1 MGKSMTETDYLNPTD
16 IQSQCSSATSIIED
30 NNTSLTVAKS
40 ALAGFVSSGKQE
52 GAAVDSLRLLISDFY
67 TVADSVSVAN
77 GLTTADFNK
86 LSSDVGS
93 EELDGSIIIPGMKEA
108 LESKEEYESLAQA
121 YYDEIA
127 HPSSFWT
134 WFAIGD
140 LTNAAISC
148 GSMAES
154 YENKYNEYKRQ
165 KEAWEDIES
174 STSSLFSDSAG
185 IRGLIAD
192 AIANMNG
199 CYENGVYAPDM
210 NADWRTKMADAQEQT
225 ARTALLHSGVT
236 QKQIDYMCNDLN
248 YTAVELL
255 NDWSLCLTDTD
266 KEFFLHLMDGE
277 DGYADAFK
285 IYPEELSD
293 SMALVLG
300 NYSSHLLVFDEN
312 GKLVDGEERF
322 KTFNNAVLASTSN
335 KIDANGE
342 EITYGT
348 PKYLEMLMAGSLILL
363 QGDATVLAAYGP
375 NAAGLENMYSRYYSR
390 LMSADIWS
398 SEQAAWE
405 ISGSSSSQKRLKA
418 IDNLS
423 IEDIYNYSF
432 DMTQTDWKNE
442 PIEPLKVV
450 GGSVTD
456 ITSKGVAVDLQELI
470 EIRKS
475 QEKAVQET
483 LVNMAL
489 DLTIAGLAVYCPPAA
504 IGLSA
509 VKMGT
514 SGKASNPSGLSHY
527 TDEWIKNYTI
537 AHSMTEINAQNYT
550 NMAKAGTSG
559 VTSVIVD
566 GVNLLLNLQ
575 KLDQQMLEAEEK
587 DYYKYFGMMNT
598 ADIFSGEKKEVK
610 ITYGGLYD
618 PNSLYL
624 MGEWESRGCGFF
636 VDFKDGWDTETVLE
650 DIKGQVGS
658 DSEEYEYAKK
668 MLTGE
673 GELFSEDMDM
683 EMVMRVDDLINN
695 HTEDGKSVFSFFG
708 EERAKLQKGTT

>member
-1 MGKSMTETDYLNPTD
+1 MTETDYLNPGD
-16 IQSQCSSATSIIED
+16 IQGQCSSATSIIED
-30 NNTSLTVAKS
+30 NNTSLTVAKT

-77 GLTTADFNK
+77 GLTTADFNA
-86 LSSDVGS
+86 LSSGAGS
-93 EELDGSIIIPGMKEA
+93 EELDGSVIIPGMQEA
-108 LESKEEYESLAQA
+108 KASQEKYEDMAQA
-121 YYDEIA
+121 LYDEVA
-127 HPSSFWT
+127 NPTSFWT

-140 LTNAAISC
+140 LTNAAVSA
-148 GSMAES
+148 SNMASTYES
-154 YENKYNEYKRQ
+154 KYNEYKRQ

-174 STSSLFSDSAG
+174 STCSLFSDDAG
-185 IRGLIAD
+185 LRGMIAD
-192 AIANMNG
+192 AVANING
-199 CYENGVYAPDM
+199 CYENGVYVPDM
-210 NADWRTKMADAQEQT
+210 NAEWRTGMADAQEET

-236 QKQIDYMCNDLN
+236 QEQIDYMCNELN

-255 NDWSLCLTDTD
+255 NDWSLCLTETD

-277 DGYADAFK
+277 EGYADAFK
-285 IYPEELSD
+285 IYPEDLSD

-312 GKLVDGEERF
+312 GNLVDGEERF
-322 KTFNNAVLASTSN
+322 KTFNNAVLASASY
-335 KIDANGE
+335 KVKSDD

-348 PKYLEMLMAGSLILL
+348 PLYLKMLMSGSLILL
-363 QGDATVLAAYGP
+363 QGDAVVLAAYGP
-375 NAAGLENMYSRYYSR
+375 DAEGLENLYSRYYSR
-390 LMSADIWS
+390 VMSANIWS

-405 ISGSSSSQKRLKA
+405 ISGSSSTRKRLKSVE
-418 IDNLS
+418 NLS
-423 IEDIYNYSF
+423 IEDIYHYSF
-432 DMTQTDWKNE
+432 DMTQVDRWNQPTD
-442 PIEPLKVV
+442 PLKVV
-450 GGSVTD
+450 GGSVTN

-489 DLTIAGLAVYCPPAA
+489 DLSIAGLAVYCPPAA

-509 VKMGT
+509 VKMAA
-514 SGKASNPSGLSHY
+514 SGKASNPSGMSYY
-527 TDEWIKNYTI
+527 TDKWIENYTI
-537 AHSMTEINAQNYT
+537 AHSMTAVNAENYT
-550 NMAKAGTSG
+550 NRAKAGTSG
-559 VTSVIVD
+559 LTSVAVD
-566 GVNLLLNLQ
+566 GINLFLTLQ
-575 KLDQQMLEAEEK
+575 KLDQQMLETQQE

-598 ADIFSGEKKEVK
+598 ADISGGKKNEVR
-610 ITYGGLYD
+610 ITYGGMYD

-624 MGEWESRGCGFF
+624 MGEWESKGCGFF
-636 VDFKDGWDTETVLE
+636 VDFKDGWDVETVLE
-650 DIKGQVGS
+650 DIKGQKGS

-683 EMVMRVDDLINN
+683 EMLMRADDLINN
-695 HTEDGKSVFSFFG
+695 HTEGGESVFAFFS
-708 EERAKLQKGTT
+708 EELDRLNRESA